1 MPTLREGSL
10 WRKWDLHI
18 HSPATAM
25 NNLFAG
31 ATDQEKWDKYITAL
45 EALGEY
51 GALGITDY
59 LSINGYMRV
68 RAFRSQ
74 GRLGNIGEVFP
85 NVELRVLPVT
95 AHEKAINLHVIASPS
110 IADELSD
117 LLFA

>member
-25 NNLFAG
+25 NNQFAG
-31 ATDQEKWDKYITAL
+31 ASDQDKWDRYIASL

-59 LSINGYMRV
+59 FSINGYLRV
-68 RAFRSQ
+68 REFRSH
-74 GRLGNIGEVFP
+74 GRLASIGEVFP
-85 NVELRVLPVT
+85 NVELRILPVT
-95 AHEKAINLHVIASPS
+95 AQEKA
-110 IADELSD
+110 
-117 LLFA
+117 